1 MGNEKILLIDGNMDV
16 LKAYQALLDAEGY
29 RADMAESGEA
39 GLCMMREQGHD
50 ILITEIYFPPC
61 QLNGFAIIEEARKIK
76 GDCEVIV
83 VTGYSEVHLA
93 REAMQR
99 DAVDFIPKP
108 CSMGDLVSAVKRAS
122 EKRGMRRLVRE
133 YGENLKT
140 LVDKKEQ
147 EIARIEERLIHT
159 DKLSAIGEMAA
170 SICHELRQP
179 LCGIRGFT
187 YLAAE
192 YTSKNSKAREY
203 IKKIEEQTI
212 RMEQIIDSIRIFS
225 RKTDAR
231 FLPVSI
237 NDVILSALSLFT
249 HQFKARGIRLVQELG
264 GDLPNLIGNHGNLR
278 QVVVNLLANARD
290 AFDDIP
296 RHSERQVVIKTG
308 FDPALQRLVVS
319 VADNGIGMD
328 EDLRERI
335 FHAFFTT
342 KEEERGTGLGLSIVK
357 RLVSSHQGEIMVESR
372 KGSGSTFTVHLP
384 IQGPDANGKGLNPP
398 WENQAG
404 HLEVALSE

>member
-16 LKAYQALLDAEGY
+16 LKAYQSLLDAEGY

-50 ILITEIYFPPC
+50 ILITEICFPPC

-108 CSMGDLVSAVKRAS
+108 CRMDDLISAVKRAS
-122 EKRGMRRLVRE
+122 EKMRMRRMVRE

-140 LVDKKEQ
+140 MVDKKEQ

-237 NDVILSALSLFT
+237 NDVVLSALSLFT

-264 GDLPNLIGNHGNLR
+264 DDLPNLIGNHGNLR

-290 AFDDIP
+290 AFDDEP
-296 RHSERQVVIKTG
+296 GRSERQVVITTV
-308 FDPALQRLVVS
+308 FDPALERVVLS
-319 VADNGIGMD
+319 VADNGAGMD
-328 EDLRERI
+328 DELLERI

-342 KEEERGTGLGLSIVK
+342 KEEERGTGLGLSIVR
-357 RLVSSHQGEIMVESR
+357 RLVSIHHGEIAVQSK
-372 KGSGSTFTVHLP
+372 KGSGSTFIIYLP
-384 IQGPDANGKGLNPP
+384 MGCTDTDGKCLGSS
-398 WENQAG
+398 WGDETG
-404 HLEVALSE
+404 HLEVALPE